1 MRLTARTIIILVVA
15 SLCAIAPAGA
25 TPTKAEARV
34 AAAAAAFAT
43 TTARHQAGTAPADA
57 VYVWSVRWLDAQ
69 REQPLKG
76 KALAAAA
83 AAHLE
88 RMVALVPTLRRLL
101 PAHNTATAELARLTA
116 SRGVLSTEKYSS
128 RKAKHRPGA
137 MAIVPAPWSG

>member
-88 RMVALVPTLRRLL
+88 RMVALEAAVTKAVAAGAA
-101 PAHNTATAELARLTA
+101 PASDREAAAYYRAEAELW
-116 SRGVLSTEKYSS
+116 VE
-128 RKAKHRPGA
+128 RKGKR
-137 MAIVPAPWSG
+137 

>member
-1 MRLTARTIIILVVA
+1 MRSLVLCVVLVLG
-15 SLCAIAPAGA
+15 SLATPAAAG
-25 TPTKAEARV
+25 PTKAEARV

-43 TTARHQAGTAPADA
+43 ASTRQQAGAAPVDT

-88 RMVALVPTLRRLL
+88 RMVALEAAVTKAVAAGAA
-101 PAHNTATAELARLTA
+101 PASDREAAAYYRAEAELW
-116 SRGVLSTEKYSS
+116 VE
-128 RKAKHRPGA
+128 RKGKR
-137 MAIVPAPWSG
+137 